1 MNKDTLCTE
10 TTLKSLLGGWI
21 HSVYTAIHVEKPR
34 QLPSQPAHFGCSRLP
49 RIAILCAALAA
60 ALACQSLADSVEM
73 PAGTRLSIRLR
84 DRISSR
90 HSQVGEPVSA
100 TLIAPVRVDG
110 QELIPPG
117 FLIQGAV
124 ASPSPAHRRLNHAVL
139 DLRFGSLI
147 GINRSLAFKAS
158 VLSVD
163 NGRESVDSEGVI
175 HGLRPL
181 RRTPDQL
188 EDLLML
194 AAYAHPAVLASL
206 ELGQFIVAEEEKP
219 RVTYEPGVELWLT
232 LTSPLHIAALP
243 KPEIIRQP
251 AALPPS
257 PDLTAFV
264 KALPLRTST
273 PHGTPS
279 DLVNMMFIGSQDALV
294 NAFHDAGWK
303 PAETLDLKTET
314 QTFFALA
321 YHHSYREGPV
331 STLMIDGQKPA
342 FVFEKENNT
351 YAKRHHIRIWRRP
364 QSLAGQPVWIGAATH
379 DIGIVFSRKART
391 FSHSVGRDIDAE
403 RLKIQNDLTFTGD
416 VSAAGLIARP
426 AAPKSFQNATG
437 DNLETDGAL
446 AVLRLKPHS

>member
-1 MNKDTLCTE
+1 MDSTL
-10 TTLKSLLGGWI
+10 GIDGWT
-21 HSVYTAIHVEKPR
+21 SEVYTASLVEKPH
-34 QLPSQPAHFGCSRLP
+34 QLPSQPAPLGCPRLS
-49 RIAILCAALAA
+49 RIAILGALLAA
-60 ALACQSLADSVEM
+60 VLACESFAAPSDI

-84 DRISSR
+84 DRISSKD
-90 HSQVGEPVSA
+90 SQVGEPVSA
-100 TLIAPVRVDG
+100 TLIAPVQSDG
-110 QELIPPG
+110 KEVIPPG
-117 FLIQGAV
+117 FLVHGAV
-124 ASPSPAHRRLNHAVL
+124 ANPSPAHRRLNHAVL

-147 GINRSLAFKAS
+147 GINRSLAFKAT
-158 VLSVD
+158 VHSVD

-181 RRTPDQL
+181 RRSPDQL

-206 ELGQFIVAEEEKP
+206 ELGRFIIAEEEKP
-219 RVTYEPGVELWLT
+219 RITYEPGVELWLT

-243 KPEIIRQP
+243 KPEVIRRP

-257 PDLTAFV
+257 PELSAFV
-264 KALPLRTST
+264 DGLPLRTAT
-273 PHGTPS
+273 PRGTPS
-279 DLVNMMFIGSQDALV
+279 DLVNIMFIGSQDALV
-294 NAFHDAGWK
+294 NAFRDAGWK

-342 FVFEKENNT
+342 FVFEKETNT

-364 QSLAGQPVWIGAATH
+364 RSFAGQTVWIGAATH

-391 FSHSVGRDIDAE
+391 FSHSVGHDIDAE

-416 VSAAGLIARP
+416 VSAVGLIARP
-426 AAPKSFQNATG
+426 AAPKSFQNGTG
-437 DNLETDGAL
+437 DNLETDGSL
-446 AVLRLKPHS
+446 AILRLKPRS